1 MPAAP
6 AEMPQIQP
14 LSSCGEPPLQKKI
27 SICFII
33 PCRLRLSLRLFC
45 FSRLASRRGTGTSLS
60 LLPPSLIGGSLRK
73 SYCTMSTTA
82 QSSSFLLF
90 TTRLSPREENPAAE
104 DRLCA
109 FADTIYLICK
119 KQKAPRVFATGGEP
133 FVTEIIMKCA
143 VLPHSLPSAPISVL
157 LRARF
162 ETKRKAALSKV
173 QESAARILRGAAV
186 AGNADL

>member
-1 MPAAP
+1 
-6 AEMPQIQP
+6 
-14 LSSCGEPPLQKKI
+14 
-27 SICFII
+27 
-33 PCRLRLSLRLFC
+33 
-45 FSRLASRRGTGTSLS
+45 
-60 LLPPSLIGGSLRK
+60 
-73 SYCTMSTTA
+73 MSTTA

-90 TTRLSPREENPAAE
+90 VTRLSPREENPAAE

-119 KQKAPRVFATGGEP
+119 KQQAPRVFTTDGEP

-143 VLPHSLPSAPISVL
+143 VLPHFLPSAPISVL

>member
-1 MPAAP
+1 
-6 AEMPQIQP
+6 MPQIQP

-186 AGNADL
+186 AGNTDL

>member
-1 MPAAP
+1 
-6 AEMPQIQP
+6 MPQIQP

-90 TTRLSPREENPAAE
+90 VTRLSPRDRYESFFAPAVSHRRIAE
-104 DRLCA
+104 KELLYHVD
-109 FADTIYLICK
+109 YGS
-119 KQKAPRVFATGGEP
+119 VFVFFTFRDSPLAEGREP
-133 FVTEIIMKCA
+133 GCE
-143 VLPHSLPSAPISVL
+143 
-157 LRARF
+157 
-162 ETKRKAALSKV
+162 
-173 QESAARILRGAAV
+173 G
-186 AGNADL
+186 

>member
-1 MPAAP
+1 
-6 AEMPQIQP
+6 MPQIQP

-27 SICFII
+27 SICFIL
-33 PCRLRLSLRLFC
+33 PCRLLISLRLFC

-90 TTRLSPREENPAAE
+90 ATRLSPREENPAAK

-109 FADTIYLICK
+109 FTDTISSHL
-119 KQKAPRVFATGGEP
+119 QKTKGSPGLCDRRRAFCNRDNHEVRGTSTLPPLCAHQRALTG
-133 FVTEIIMKCA
+133 A
-143 VLPHSLPSAPISVL
+143 V
-157 LRARF
+157 
-162 ETKRKAALSKV
+162 
-173 QESAARILRGAAV
+173 
-186 AGNADL
+186 

>member
-27 SICFII
+27 SIYFII

-90 TTRLSPREENPAAE
+90 ATRLSPREENPAAE

-162 ETKRKAALSKV
+162 ETKKKAALSKV

>member
-1 MPAAP
+1 
-6 AEMPQIQP
+6 
-14 LSSCGEPPLQKKI
+14 
-27 SICFII
+27 
-33 PCRLRLSLRLFC
+33 
-45 FSRLASRRGTGTSLS
+45 
-60 LLPPSLIGGSLRK
+60 
-73 SYCTMSTTA
+73 MSTTA

-90 TTRLSPREENPAAE
+90 ATRLSPREENPAAE
-104 DRLCA
+104 NRLCA